1 MNSTALAF
9 AGGFLC
15 GMFAGAL
22 LFSILILA
30 VIHLAD
36 EDNNGNNDNNDNN
49 KKTSNHYGKL

>member
-9 AGGFLC
+9 AGGVLC
-15 GMFAGAL
+15 GIFVGAFL
-22 LFSILILA
+22 LAILILA

-36 EDNNGNNDNNDNN
+36 EDNNDNNDNN